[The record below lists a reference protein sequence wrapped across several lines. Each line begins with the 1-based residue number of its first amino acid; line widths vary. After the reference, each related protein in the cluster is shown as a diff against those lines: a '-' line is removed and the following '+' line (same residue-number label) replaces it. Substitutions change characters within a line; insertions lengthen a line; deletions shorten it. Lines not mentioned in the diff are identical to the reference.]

1 MLAYAA
7 PVNPSV
13 WKLLEQQLRT
23 AVTLSWSSSGTMILA
38 VDSEKGGV
46 GKTGLVGGLLAVAG
60 AGGLPV
66 LGIDLDPRATLTAEL
81 DALETGEYTVNDL
94 LYVDPNTTD
103 APPLRGLAEQ
113 AIRPAGPAWPDT
125 VHVLAAERALAHR
138 ESDVT
143 ANLENRLKV
152 ALQGVAERY
161 SLIVIDLPPRAGGK
175 LVGAGLLAATHG
187 LFPATLDE
195 DGYIGLRDA
204 MRTVDITTAADPDPM
219 RPLGIVRNIV
229 DRETQLGRTY
239 DEKLAGEYGEQLL
252 DVAIPKRVIR
262 SESRTA
268 CVPITTA
275 SGPQVRP
282 LIHAYTLLLNRIG
295 QEAS

>member
-1 MLAYAA
+1 MNL
-7 PVNPSV
+7 SV
-13 WKLLEQQLRT
+13 WKLLEQQLQ
-23 AVTLSWSSSGTMILA
+23 ANVTLTWLPSGVVILA

-60 AGGLPV
+60 DAGLRV
-66 LGIDLDPRATLTAEL
+66 LGIDLDPRGTLTAEL
-81 DALETGEYTVNDL
+81 DALETGEYTVNDI
-94 LYVDPNTTD
+94 LYVDPHAETQ
-103 APPLRGLAEQ
+103 PPLRGLAEQ
-113 AIRPAGPAWPDT
+113 AIRPSGPAWPNT

-152 ALQGVAERY
+152 ALQGVAEHY
-161 SLIVIDLPPRAGGK
+161 HLVVIDLPPRAGGK

-204 MRTVDITTAADPDPM
+204 MRTVEITTAADPEPM
-219 RPLGIVRNIV
+219 RPVGVVRNIV

-239 DEKLAGEYGEQLL
+239 DEKLLGEYGDQVL
-252 DVAIPKRVIR
+252 DVAVPRRVIR

-268 CVPITTA
+268 CVPITAA

-282 LIHAYTLLLNRIG
+282 LLNAYTLLLNRIG
-295 QEAS
+295 QEAK

>member
-1 MLAYAA
+1 MNL
-7 PVNPSV
+7 SV

-23 AVTLSWSSSGTMILA
+23 DVTLSWSSPGTAILA

-94 LYVDPNTTD
+94 LYVDPNATA
-103 APPLRGLAEQ
+103 APPLRGLADQ

-161 SLIVIDLPPRAGGK
+161 ALVVIDLPPRAGGK

-204 MRTVDITTAADPDPM
+204 LRTVEITTAADPDPM

-252 DVAIPKRVIR
+252 DVAVPKRVIR

-268 CVPITTA
+268 CVPITAA

-282 LIHAYTLLLNRIG
+282 LLNAYTLLLNRIG
-295 QEAS
+295 QEAR

>member
-1 MLAYAA
+1 MNL
-7 PVNPSV
+7 SV

-23 AVTLSWSSSGTMILA
+23 AVTLSWSSSGTAILA

-94 LYVDPNTTD
+94 LYVDPNATT

-113 AIRPAGPAWPDT
+113 AIRTAGPAWPDT

-161 SLIVIDLPPRAGGK
+161 SLVVIDLPPRAGGK

-204 MRTVDITTAADPDPM
+204 LRTVEITTAADPEPM

-239 DEKLAGEYGEQLL
+239 DEKLAGEYGELLL
-252 DVAIPKRVIR
+252 DVAVPKRVIR

-268 CVPITTA
+268 CVPITAA

-282 LIHAYTLLLNRIG
+282 LLNAYTLLLNRIG
-295 QEAS
+295 QEVR